1 MLSLIS
7 RVNSVPFQFVFTRKS
22 CFFFKCDKQSSLV
35 GFELGSLLKYH
46 IYYRCFGLNYLMA
59 SATSETFK

>member
-1 MLSLIS
+1 M
-7 RVNSVPFQFVFTRKS
+7 
-22 CFFFKCDKQSSLV
+22 